1 MADTPAP
8 HPQRPTAATPRP
20 VHRLGEVLVVMGK
33 LGTIAFG
40 GPAVHVAM
48 LREEAVRRRHWLADA
63 EFLDL
68 FAAVSVLPGPSS
80 TQLAIVLARR
90 RAGWAGLVL
99 GGACFI
105 LPAMVIVLALAWAYV
120 RYGTTPSGGGVLYG
134 VGPVVIALVAVAVW
148 ELARGALSRH
158 RDRGW
163 PAVGGLVAIG
173 LAALVG
179 YLAGLNVLVI
189 LAAAALLVALTA
201 NRRRLRPTTGC
212 LLPALQ
218 VLPAGLLA
226 AAVSSRRHPGLAA
239 IAAEFCKL
247 GVVVFGSGY
256 VLLAFLRRD
265 LAGPG
270 GWLSTR
276 QVLDAVVAGQIT
288 PGPVF
293 TTATFLGY
301 LLGGVPGAV
310 VATAGIFA
318 PSFVLVAT
326 LEPLVGRIRR
336 SPWTAA
342 ALDGVTM
349 AALGLM
355 AGVTVDLGRAAITDL
370 LTAVVALVA
379 LGVVLRWR
387 PNALWLV
394 LAGAAIGIAHTLL

>member
-1 MADTPAP
+1 MPIPDSVPAEATAR
-8 HPQRPTAATPRP
+8 RPPRP
-20 VHRLGEVLVVMGK
+20 LGEVLVVMLK

-48 LREEAVRRRHWLADA
+48 LRDETVRRRHWLDDA

-68 FAAVSVLPGPSS
+68 FGAVSVLPGPSS
-80 TQLAIVLARR
+80 TQLAMVLARR
-90 RAGWAGLVL
+90 RAGWPGLLL

-105 LPAMVIVLALAWAYV
+105 LPAMAIVLAMSWAYV
-120 RYGTTPSGGGVLYG
+120 RYGSSPTGGGVLYG

-148 ELARGALSRH
+148 ELARGRVVHH
-158 RDRGW
+158 REQGW
-163 PAVGGLVAIG
+163 LAMAGLVAVSAVA
-173 LAALVG
+173 LAA
-179 YLAGLNVLVI
+179 YLAGVNVLVI
-189 LAAAALLVALTA
+189 LAAAGLVVTLFA
-201 NRRRLRPTTGC
+201 NWRRLRPTADHR
-212 LLPALQ
+212 LA
-218 VLPAGLLA
+218 VLPVALLT
-226 AAVSSRRHPGLAA
+226 AAVPARRQPGPELVP
-239 IAAEFCKL
+239 IAGEFLKL

-265 LAGPG
+265 LVDGH

-301 LLGGVPGAV
+301 LLGGVPAAL
-310 VATAGIFA
+310 VATAGIFL
-318 PSFVLVAT
+318 PSFVMVAAV
-326 LEPLVGRIRR
+326 EPLVGPIRR
-336 SPWTAA
+336 SAWAGA

-349 AALGLM
+349 GALGLM
-355 AGVTVDLGRAAITDL
+355 AGVTVDLGRAAITDP
-370 LTAVVALVA
+370 LTAVIAVVA

-394 LAGAAIGIAHTLL
+394 LAGVVVGIAHALA